1 MDYEKMWNELKSSI
15 ISATHNTPE
24 ENIHPIVKKTTIQ
37 VFQNVIS
44 KMESIEKDY
53 K

>member
-1 MDYEKMWNELKSSI
+1 MDYEKMWNELKTSLDDAI
-15 ISATHNTPE
+15 HDVP
-24 ENIHPIVKKTTIQ
+24 ENIHPTVKKTAIQ

-44 KMESIEKDY
+44 KMESIEKNY

>member
-1 MDYEKMWNELKSSI
+1 MDYEKMWNELKTSLDNAAHDVPPS
-15 ISATHNTPE
+15 
-24 ENIHPIVKKTTIQ
+24 IHPTVKKTAIQ